1 MPNWC
6 NNTVELYHEDPA
18 MIERARKAFNDGG
31 LLNEFIPVPA
41 DLQITAGFLGAGPEQ
56 AELEAKEKFNIETH
70 GYRNWY
76 DFCVSEWGTKW
87 DIGADGEPAQD
98 IPGGLMLTFDSAWAP
113 PTNAYE
119 KLMAMGFQIRAMY
132 YEGGMAFAGV
142 WDDGSDDYYEYGG
155 MSSDEIAETLP
166 PELDEAFCI
175 SEQVAEWEEE
185 NLEIELNG
193 GIDSINE

>member
-1 MPNWC
+1 
-6 NNTVELYHEDPA
+6 
-18 MIERARKAFNDGG
+18 
-31 LLNEFIPVPA
+31 
-41 DLQITAGFLGAGPEQ
+41 
-56 AELEAKEKFNIETH
+56 
-70 GYRNWY
+70 
-76 DFCVSEWGTKW
+76 
-87 DIGADGEPAQD
+87 
-98 IPGGLMLTFDSAWAP
+98 
-113 PTNAYE
+113 
-119 KLMAMGFQIRAMY
+119 MGFQIRAMY